1 VIGEWWMKVLEA
13 ACPQAVFRL
22 RCRDDGVRAHR
33 LHDSGPARIFL
44 NANVSVG
51 VIVAPQK
58 TGY

>member
-33 LHDSGPARIFL
+33 LHDSRSARIFWML
-44 NANVSVG
+44 TYPSV
-51 VIVAPQK
+51 
-58 TGY
+58 